1 MDRNQIEAF
10 TARWLAAIQS
20 GNLAEFEHLV
30 SEEVTDGHTGQATRR
45 DAFQERAAGVARAF
59 SDLQGQ
65 VDELLIDGDRIAWRW
80 TLTGVQRAPFLGE
93 PGSGQRVRLNGTNFQ
108 RLANGVV
115 VVHYTLLDALGALWQ
130 MRGA

>member
-1 MDRNQIEAF
+1 M
-10 TARWLAAIQS
+10 
-20 GNLAEFEHLV
+20 
-30 SEEVTDGHTGQATRR
+30 SEEVTDGHTGHATRR
-45 DAFQERAAGVARAF
+45 DAFQERAAAVARAF

-115 VVHYTLLDALGALWQ
+115 VVHYTLLDALGALRQ
-130 MRGA
+130 MRGV

>member
-10 TARWLAAIQS
+10 TARWLSAIQT
-20 GNLAEFEHLV
+20 GNLAEFEDLV
-30 SEEVTDGHTGQATRR
+30 GEEVTDGNTGLATRR
-45 DAFQERAAGVARAF
+45 AAFQERAAAVERAF
-59 SDLQGQ
+59 SALQGQ
-65 VDELLIDGDRIAWRW
+65 VDELLVDGDRIAWRW

-93 PGSGQRVRLNGTNFQ
+93 AGSGQRVRLSGTNFQ

-115 VVHYTLLDALGALWQ
+115 VVHYTLLDALGALRQ